1 MPEAPDPDD
10 APVAWARCI
19 VRDLTGSYGGPT
31 GKMTIDLAGS
41 AKVATLVDEVAKQ
54 TNIAPDKFVISLQHC
69 AGGEEL
75 ILNDYLNRSLVEV
88 GLETGAQS
96 RNNLF
101 ITEAKP
107 RRKQRSGAGLESG
120 DHAGRTSPVAASSG
134 GAEGGSDSAPAY
146 TYASGLIKSNE
157 TGHVGLVNQ
166 AMTCYLNSLLQ
177 TLFMTP
183 EFRNAMYSWEY
194 EGTRE
199 DSAKSIP
206 YQLQKL
212 FVNMQTTE
220 RLAVE
225 TTELTYS
232 FGWDSSEAWQQHDI
246 QELCRVMFDALE
258 VTFKDTE
265 QHDLIS
271 RLYEGKMIDYVKCLE
286 CGTEKDR
293 EDTYL
298 DIPLPIRL
306 FGATTAFGSVEEAL
320 RGFVKPETLDGNN
333 QYHCD
338 NCGRKCDAHKG
349 LKFKTFPYLLTLHLK
364 RFDFDYQTLH
374 RIKLNDRVSFPEIL
388 NLNDFVSDVAGC
400 AHPATDGGDGARS
413 DDTSTTDSGTVLDDE
428 AAHPAAAS
436 AAATHN
442 MTDGDPG
449 QEDEGIDCSTDSET
463 RANNWRNA
471 VRGPYEYELFSIM
484 IHAGSASGGHYYA
497 YIKDFAKQEWF
508 CFNDQSVSPV
518 TQDDIRRTYGGG
530 TRTSSYSSSTNAYML
545 MYRRIDRERN
555 KLPLTKDHFPE
566 GIQKLLVRMR
576 EGEDEERANKERER
590 SMCKLTLFGV
600 HPVLKTTVSNAFH
613 VHKDMSL
620 EEATELGWKMLEF
633 DKHVPLSR
641 CRLVRYDELNDAI
654 EESLEQ
660 HAGHTMEEVLGGV
673 RSTYKLDLML
683 EWRAEDAQFEVYS
696 AGDTTLQVL
705 RVSVS
710 DGRVSGP
717 TPLRVSLSQSV
728 TELRQA
734 LGLSDSGRLC
744 LARYCGELRPL
755 LHPERSLKL
764 EGFHRNSRVFVAE
777 DDADDLDQPF
787 TSSGFFRVCDRHEHT
802 ISLQVIVPNTDQET
816 LDRLAIPSLDQMSI
830 SAALAAAAAPS
841 GGAAPPEQADSPPV
855 SPEPTGGDELLGGG
869 SSDQSASEDS
879 SVTDSERTLI
889 GGEQPTGAGGG
900 GSLPATPSN
909 SPAGSDYQSMLSP
922 QEEGY
927 KGVEGGDDDPS
938 DAPYAAAADD
948 DAPAAAAAAAVGQ
961 PPIRRYF
968 VVEKSAPHEN
978 GLLWDVRLDNRIT
991 LGGFKKEIE
1000 TLINVHRDYFKILK
1014 IYTSN
1019 QEFECTRLDDQ
1030 LMTHGD
1036 NVTFV
1041 ARLSRRLR
1049 DGEVRGKVYKLEPN
1063 ATEPSKFLFEWILRK
1078 GMTIAQAKREIL
1090 AEQKSRLGVDIPMNR
1105 CRLRK
1110 KSWKNPGKIYLDT
1123 YKFNDQVPLYPN
1135 WEIFLQEL
1143 PSAEEVEGDGQLSL
1157 FCRRFHPGTYTLD
1170 DLHEVT
1176 LPTSTPEALL
1186 AALSRHSGV
1195 PADNIR
1201 LAKPPGS
1208 FPNDFNALLAPTEL
1222 DWLANVT
1229 ALDTWP
1235 LNILEDGHVLYYKD
1249 DAEPLAELSDQQRR
1263 EISTRETA
1271 RLQARSALSSSISS
1285 TSSSA
1290 TAPRR
1295 ERGLKIHVDIQPAA
1309 GD

>member
-1 MPEAPDPDD
+1 MPEAPADD
-10 APVAWARCI
+10 APVAWARCF
-19 VRDLTGSYGGPT
+19 VRDMTSRGCLA
-31 GKMTIDLAGS
+31 GKMTIDLAGT
-41 AKVATLVDEVAKQ
+41 AKVATLVDEVSRQ
-54 TNIAPDKFVISLQHC
+54 TKYAPDEFLISQQVA
-69 AGGEEL
+69 AGGEAL
-75 ILNDYLNRSLVEV
+75 ILNDYLNYTVMEV
-88 GLETGAQS
+88 GLDTGGQS
-96 RNNLF
+96 RNNLI
-101 ITEAKP
+101 ITDARP
-107 RRKQRSGAGLESG
+107 RRKPRPARGLDSG
-120 DHAGRTSPVAASSG
+120 DHAGRTSPVA
-134 GAEGGSDSAPAY
+134 PAAHEPPPY

-194 EGTRE
+194 DGSSE
-199 DSAKSIP
+199 DAAKSIP

-212 FVNMQTTE
+212 FVNMQTTD

-258 VTFKDTE
+258 VKFKDTE

-286 CGTEKDR
+286 CGTEKAR
-293 EDTYL
+293 GDTYL

-306 FGATTAFGSVEEAL
+306 FGATSAFSSVEEAL
-320 RGFVKPETLDGNN
+320 RGFVKPEILDGNN

-338 NCGRKCDAHKG
+338 NCARKCDAHKG

-388 NLNDFVSDVAGC
+388 NLNSFVERV
-400 AHPATDGGDGARS
+400 PAADGGDGCRC
-413 DDTSTTDSGTVLDDE
+413 DDTSTTDSGAVLEDDTHLPV
-428 AAHPAAAS
+428 AAE
-436 AAATHN
+436 
-442 MTDGDPG
+442 GDVG

-497 YIKDFAKQEWF
+497 YIKDFTRQEWF

-545 MYRRIDRERN
+545 MYRRIDKEHN
-555 KLPLTKDHFPE
+555 KLPLLKDEFPE
-566 GIQKLLVRMR
+566 WIQKLLTRMR
-576 EGEDEERANKERER
+576 EGEDEDRANKERER

-600 HPVLKTTVSNAFH
+600 HPVIKTTVSTAFH
-613 VHKDMSL
+613 VHKDMLL
-620 EEATELGWKMLEF
+620 EDATELGWKMLEF

-641 CRLVRYDELNDAI
+641 CRLVKYDELNDAI
-654 EESLEQ
+654 EGSLEQ
-660 HAGHTMEEVLGGV
+660 QAGRTMEEVMGGV

-683 EWRAEDAQFEVYS
+683 DWRAADAEFEVYA

-705 RVSVS
+705 RVSAAT
-710 DGRVSGP
+710 GRVSGP
-717 TPLRVSLSQSV
+717 TPLRANLAQTVA
-728 TELRQA
+728 ELRAA
-734 LGLSDSGRLC
+734 LALPEAARLC
-744 LARYCGELRPL
+744 LARYCGDLRPL
-755 LHPERSLKL
+755 LSPERSLRL
-764 EGFHRNSRVFVAE
+764 EGFHRNSRVFVSEDAE
-777 DDADDLDQPF
+777 DADVPF
-787 TSSGFFRVCDRHEHT
+787 TSSEFFRLCDRFEHT
-802 ISLQVIVPNTDQET
+802 IGLQVIVPNTDQET
-816 LDRLAIPSLDQMSI
+816 LDRLAIPSLEE
-830 SAALAAAAAPS
+830 AALAAAAEP
-841 GGAAPPEQADSPPV
+841 DSPPA
-855 SPEPTGGDELLGGG
+855 SPEPAADDLLGGA

-879 SVTDSERTLI
+879 SATDSERTLI
-889 GGEQPTGAGGG
+889 GGQPTGRA
-900 GSLPATPSN
+900 SSPPATPSN

-927 KGVEGGDDDPS
+927 KGVEVEGAAEPVYGPGP
-938 DAPYAAAADD
+938 APEPE
-948 DAPAAAAAAAVGQ
+948 PANV
-961 PPIRRYF
+961 RRYF
-968 VVEKSAPHEN
+968 VVEKSVPHEN
-978 GLLWDVRLDNRIT
+978 GFLWDVRLDNRIT
-991 LGGFKKEIE
+991 LGGFKREIE
-1000 TLINVHRDYFKILK
+1000 ALINVHRDYFKILK

-1049 DGEVRGKVYKLEPN
+1049 DGELRGKVYKLEPN
-1063 ATEPSKFLFEWILRK
+1063 ATEPSKFMFEWILRK
-1078 GMTIAQAKREIL
+1078 GMSIEQAKKEIL
-1090 AEQKSRLGVDIPMNR
+1090 AEQKSRLGVDVPMSR

-1110 KSWKNPGKIYLDT
+1110 KSWKNPGKIYLDS
-1123 YKFNDQVPLYPN
+1123 YKFDEEVPLYPN
-1135 WEIFLQEL
+1135 WEIFVQEL
-1143 PSAEEVEGDGQLSL
+1143 PEPEQVQRHGQLAL
-1157 FCRRFHPGTYTLD
+1157 FCRRFHPSTYQLD
-1170 DLHEVT
+1170 DMHELV
-1176 LPTSTPEALL
+1176 LPESSAAALL
-1186 AALSRHSGV
+1186 GALGQHASLS
-1195 PADNIR
+1195 PDNIR

-1222 DWLANVT
+1222 DWLQNVT
-1229 ALDTWP
+1229 ALDVWP
-1235 LNILEDGHVLYYKD
+1235 LNILEDGYVLYYKD
-1249 DAEPLAELSDQQRR
+1249 GTEPLAELNEQQRR
-1263 EISTRETA
+1263 EISQRETA
-1271 RLQARSALSSSISS
+1271 RLQARSALGSALGSSG
-1285 TSSSA
+1285 SA
-1290 TAPRR
+1290 AAAPRR